1 MYTLNNRNIIK
12 PRYRAEFMKT
22 IELLRIL
29 QEYPLFTE
37 NDVAKIVDKR
47 ADYVKTLLYR
57 LRKQKLIHRV
67 ERGKYTLHDDVLIFA
82 SFISVPSYI
91 SLWTALRH
99 YNLTEQLPK
108 TIFVVVP
115 KTRKSF
121 KFQGT
126 SIEFVKSKHFFGFRK
141 ERYRDFDIFIAEPE
155 KAVIDSLLSRKIP
168 LDEIAKAIKTKELR
182 TEKLIDYSIK
192 TKNKSLIKR
201 MGFILEENH
210 LECKKLEKFVDNNYI
225 CLDLMLGK
233 TGEKN
238 KKLRIIDNRR

>member
-1 MYTLNNRNIIK
+1 
-12 PRYRAEFMKT
+12 MKT
-22 IELLRIL
+22 IELLKIL

-37 NDVAKIVDKR
+37 NDVAKIVDKN

-57 LRKQKLIHRV
+57 LRKQKLIHRI
-67 ERGKYTLHDDVLIFA
+67 ERGKYTSHDDVFIFA
-82 SFISVPSYI
+82 SYIYIPSYI

-108 TIFVVVP
+108 TVFVVVP
-115 KTRKSF
+115 KPKKSF

-155 KAVIDSLLSRKIP
+155 KAVIDSLLSKKIP
-168 LDEIAKAIKTKELR
+168 FDEIVKAIETKELR

-192 TKNKSLIKR
+192 TKNRSLIKR
-201 MGFILEENH
+201 LGFILEEDH
-210 LECKKLEKFVDNNYI
+210 LECERLRKFVDNNYI
-225 CLDLMLGK
+225 CLDLMLGRK
-233 TGEKN
+233 GKKN
-238 KKLRIIDNRR
+238 REWKIIDNRT